1 MGIFSTDY
9 TEDFKRIRKD
19 IEKINKNGTNN
30 TDAVLKAI
38 DTLTKRQ
45 DELTVALNDIK
56 VLLLNMRVDLDDI
69 VKVPS
74 IEEEE
79 EVEEEVKS
87 FRPQPGDHISTYSH
101 FEHYKIPRYYDLD
114 SAKFYSI
121 GGNGAKKEINLS
133 FRELV
138 AIIKGHLNGLSVNE
152 LRINPILQDKTAQ
165 NIRNYTYIWR
175 AGGFNNAIN
184 KVARELGFNPD
195 KLISRECESVW
206 IWI

>member
-19 IEKINKNGTNN
+19 IEKLDKNGVKH
-30 TDAVLKAI
+30 TDEVLKAI
-38 DTLTKRQ
+38 IELAKRQ
-45 DELTVALNDIK
+45 DELTVALKEIK

-79 EVEEEVKS
+79 VEEPAEPHKAK
-87 FRPQPGDHISTYSH
+87 PGDHISNYTK
-101 FEHYKIPRYYDLD
+101 FEQYKIPRYYAMET
-114 SAKFYSI
+114 AKFYSY
-121 GGNGAKKEINLS
+121 GGNGAKREIDLS

-138 AIIKGHLNGLSVNE
+138 AIIKGYLNGLNVNE
-152 LRINPILQDKTAQ
+152 IRINPILQDKTAQ
-165 NIRNYTYIWR
+165 NIRQYTYIWR

-195 KLISRECESVW
+195 KLISRECESV
-206 IWI
+206 

>member
-1 MGIFSTDY
+1 MGIFERKDY

-19 IEKINKNGTNN
+19 IEKLNKNGVEH
-30 TDAVLKAI
+30 TDEVLKAI
-38 DTLTKRQ
+38 TELARRQ
-45 DELTVALNDIK
+45 DELTTTLKDIK

-79 EVEEEVKS
+79 VEEEVKS
-87 FRPQPGDHISTYSH
+87 CRSQPGDHISTYAY
-101 FEHYKIPRYYDLD
+101 FEHYRIPRYYDLD

-121 GGNGAKKEINLS
+121 AGCGAKKEINLS

-138 AIIKGHLNGLSVNE
+138 AIIKGYTNGLSVNE
-152 LRINPILQDKTAQ
+152 LRINPILKDKSAQ

-175 AGGFNNAIN
+175 AGGFNTAIN

-195 KLISRECESVW
+195 KLISRECESV
-206 IWI
+206 